1 MLASAA
7 MSGSVAGAG
16 AAAMPAHD
24 VAVRCWNLKKRFQ
37 RRGGEIVTA
46 VDDISLA
53 IAPGQL
59 VVLLGP
65 SGCGK
70 TTLLRCIAGLEH
82 PDSGRI
88 EINGKV
94 VFDSDEGIRL
104 APEHRAVSMMF
115 QSYALWPHMTAFKN
129 VEYAVRSRGFT
140 RDVEARVMKALTQ
153 VGIPHLREQ
162 YPAQMSGGQQQ
173 RVALARSLAVDP
185 PMVLFDEPLSNV
197 DAKVRDQLRQEL
209 VSMQRSVRFAGV
221 YVTHDQLEAMQLADR
236 LAVMNNGRIVQ
247 LDSPMEVYRNPVSRY
262 VANFVGQSND
272 LEATVTSAA
281 VTPATG
287 GRMEIVAAPGALVA
301 TGPRLPEAAPGA
313 RVRAIVRPEDIK
325 LCTGDAPA
333 GFNAWRG
340 AIQAVMFSG
349 AHVEYR
355 VRVGEHQ
362 LHVRSDNKRALL
374 REGTQ
379 VAVAFDPAVVYV
391 FADD

>member
-1 MLASAA
+1 MLATAA
-7 MSGSVAGAG
+7 MAGATSARAP
-16 AAAMPAHD
+16 AAAALD
-24 VAVRCWNLKKRFQ
+24 ETEVTVRCWNLKKQFE
-37 RRGGEIVTA
+37 RRGGEVVTA

-53 IAPGQL
+53 IPKGQL

-82 PDSGRI
+82 PDAGRI
-88 EINGKV
+88 EINGKC

-115 QSYALWPHMTAFKN
+115 QSYALWPHMTAYKN

-140 RDVEARVMKALTQ
+140 KDIEARVMKALTQ
-153 VGIPHLREQ
+153 VGIPQLRDQ
-162 YPAQMSGGQQQ
+162 YPSQMSGGQQQ

-209 VSMQRSVRFAGV
+209 VSMQRAIRFAGV

-247 LDSPMEVYRNPVSRY
+247 IDSPIEVYRNPVSRY
-262 VANFVGQSND
+262 VACFVGQAND
-272 LEATVTSAA
+272 VDATVTALA
-281 VTPATG
+281 DGRIELAT
-287 GRMEIVAAPGALVA
+287 APGALTA
-301 TGPRLPEAAPGA
+301 TGTRLPAVAPGA
-313 RVRAIVRPEDIK
+313 RVRVIVRPEDIR
-325 LCTGDAPA
+325 LSQGEAPA

-340 AIQAVMFSG
+340 TIQAVMFSG

-355 VRVGEHQ
+355 VRVGAHQ
-362 LHVRSDNKRALL
+362 LHVRSDDNRKLL
-374 REGTQ
+374 REGNE
-379 VAVAFDPAVVYV
+379 VAVAFDPAVAYV
-391 FADD
+391 FADA